1 MTFLQKIQTIERF
14 DQLIKLKATG
24 SARELALR
32 ANLSKSTVYE
42 IIDLMKSMGAEIEY
56 CKSRRSYYYVVE
68 KTLRIGFVAKQKVYG
83 GQSKVSD
90 FFGQEYNIL
99 QLLCA

>member
-1 MTFLQKIQTIERF
+1 MRFLEKIRTIERF

-32 ANLSKSTVYE
+32 TNLSKSTVYE
-42 IIDLMKSMGAEIEY
+42 IIELMKSMGAEIEY
-56 CKSRRSYYYVVE
+56 CKSRRSYYYVEE
-68 KTLRIGFVAKQKVYG
+68 KTLAIGFVEKQKIYG
-83 GQSKVSD
+83 GKRKVSG
-90 FFGQEYNIL
+90 FFGQEDNIL